1 MALFQEFVPLPPVLN
16 DTTDRIS
23 IGRRC
28 LLGNCMR
35 RHNPMR
41 LLGIGRSFT
50 CRVGIC
56 WIRPYSNPCNF
67 LLCFGRLKLPNK

>member
-35 RHNPMR
+35 RHNLFCQR
-41 LLGIGRSFT
+41 GIGPPL
-50 CRVGIC
+50 RVGLG
-56 WIRPYSNPCNF
+56 F
-67 LLCFGRLKLPNK
+67 VG